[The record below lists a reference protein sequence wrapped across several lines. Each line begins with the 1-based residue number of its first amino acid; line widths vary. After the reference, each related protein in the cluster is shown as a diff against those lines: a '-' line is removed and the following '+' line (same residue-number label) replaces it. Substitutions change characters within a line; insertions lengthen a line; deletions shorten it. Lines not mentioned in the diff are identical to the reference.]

1 MDRETKI
8 IKTQNHQVEIKTYIT
23 AGEKRQLRD
32 VLLKGMKIN
41 MEENTPKISELS
53 PDIITEAEN
62 RAIEI
67 VVVSI
72 DGAKENILQRLL
84 EFKNDEF
91 DQVMEEV
98 NKITSEVVY
107 NVKKKT

>member
-1 MDRETKI
+1 MDRETRI

-32 VLLKGMKIN
+32 VLLKGMKVN
-41 MEENTPKISELS
+41 MEGDTPRISEFY
-53 PDIITEAEN
+53 PDVITEAEN

-72 DGAKENILQRLL
+72 DGSKENILQRLL
-84 EFKNDEF
+84 DFKADEF
-91 DQVMEEV
+91 DQVMEEID
-98 NKITSEVVY
+98 KITKEVVY
-107 NVKKKT
+107 NVKKKI

>member
-32 VLLKGMKIN
+32 VLLKGMKVN
-41 MEENTPKISELS
+41 MEGDTPRISEFS
-53 PDIITEAEN
+53 PDVITEAEN

-72 DGAKENILQRLL
+72 DGSRENILQRLL
-84 EFKNDEF
+84 DFRAEEF
-91 DQVMEEV
+91 DQVMEEIDKV
-98 NKITSEVVY
+98 TREVVY
-107 NVKKKT
+107 NTKKKT